1 MVQSLNTKVDLV
13 MKGTSY
19 HGLTTY
25 GKIMVGD
32 KGFEFYNDHNV
43 QDYIQIPWDEVDY
56 VAASVMFKGKYIPR
70 YAIQTKKNGAF
81 SFASKE
87 PKRVLR
93 AVNQYVPDDRMLRS
107 LSAWDV
113 IKRKIKRLFN
123 KDKSAK

>member
-13 MKGTSY
+13 MKGTSS

-25 GKIMVGD
+25 WKIMVGD

-87 PKRVLR
+87 PKKVLR
-93 AVNQYVPDDRMLRS
+93 AVNKYVPDDRMLRS

-123 KDKSAK
+123 KDKSEK

>member
-87 PKRVLR
+87 PKKVLR
-93 AVNQYVPDDRMLRS
+93 AVNKYVPDDRVLRS

-123 KDKSAK
+123 KDKSEK

>member
-43 QDYIQIPWDEVDY
+43 QDYIQIPWEEVDY

-87 PKRVLR
+87 PKKVLR
-93 AVNQYVPDDRMLRS
+93 AVNKYVPDDRMLRS

-123 KDKSAK
+123 KDNSEK

>member
-70 YAIQTKKNGAF
+70 YAIQTKKNVAF

-87 PKRVLR
+87 PKKVLR
-93 AVNQYVPDDRMLRS
+93 AVNKYVPDDRMLRS

-123 KDKSAK
+123 KDKSEK

>member
-1 MVQSLNTKVDLV
+1 MVQSLITKVDLV

-87 PKRVLR
+87 PKKVLR
-93 AVNQYVPDDRMLRS
+93 AVNKYVPDDRMLRS

-123 KDKSAK
+123 KDKSEK

>member
-56 VAASVMFKGKYIPR
+56 VAASVIFKGKYIPR

-87 PKRVLR
+87 PKKVLR
-93 AVNQYVPDDRMLRS
+93 AVNKYVPDDRMLRS

-123 KDKSAK
+123 KDKSEK

>member
-43 QDYIQIPWDEVDY
+43 QDYIQIPCDEVDY

-87 PKRVLR
+87 PKKVLR
-93 AVNQYVPDDRMLRS
+93 AVNKYVPDDRMLRS

-123 KDKSAK
+123 KDKSEK

>member
-43 QDYIQIPWDEVDY
+43 QDYIQIQWEEVDY

-87 PKRVLR
+87 PKKVLR
-93 AVNQYVPDDRMLRS
+93 AVNKYVPDDRMLRS

-123 KDKSAK
+123 KDKSEK

>member
-43 QDYIQIPWDEVDY
+43 QDYIQIPLDEVDY

-87 PKRVLR
+87 PKKVLR
-93 AVNQYVPDDRMLRS
+93 AVNKYVPDDRMLRS

-123 KDKSAK
+123 KDKSEK

>member
-87 PKRVLR
+87 PKKVLR
-93 AVNQYVPDDRMLRS
+93 AVNKYVPDDRMLRS

-113 IKRKIKRLFN
+113 IKRKIKRLLN
-123 KDKSAK
+123 KDKSEK

>member
-87 PKRVLR
+87 PKKVLR
-93 AVNQYVPDDRMLRS
+93 AVNKYVPDDRMLRS

>member
-70 YAIQTKKNGAF
+70 YAKQTKKNGAF

-87 PKRVLR
+87 PQKVLR
-93 AVNQYVPDDRMLRS
+93 AVNKYVPDDRMLRS

-123 KDKSAK
+123 KDKSEK

>member
-87 PKRVLR
+87 PKKVLR
-93 AVNQYVPDDRMLRS
+93 AVNKYVPDDRMLRS

-123 KDKSAK
+123 KDKSEK

>member
-1 MVQSLNTKVDLV
+1 MVQSLNTKVELV

-25 GKIMVGD
+25 AKIMVGD

-43 QDYIQIPWDEVDY
+43 QDYIQIPWEEVDY

-87 PKRVLR
+87 PKKVLR
-93 AVNQYVPDDRMLRS
+93 AVNKYVPDDRMLRS
-107 LSAWDV
+107 LSSWDV

-123 KDKSAK
+123 KDKSEK

>member
-1 MVQSLNTKVDLV
+1 MFQSLNTKVDLV

-87 PKRVLR
+87 PKKVLR
-93 AVNQYVPDDRMLRS
+93 AVNKYVPDDRMLRS

-123 KDKSAK
+123 KDKSEK

>member
-123 KDKSAK
+123 KDKSEK